1 MTGKIEQ
8 KMNIM
13 ELRSGVGV
21 TGNLVERTLLQLQ
34 RVEAEIR
41 ECETHLAEIERVMAS
56 LAGGRL
62 TQSLISAPRLKR

>member
-1 MTGKIEQ
+1 MSDEDLSTYK
-8 KMNIM
+8 
-13 ELRSGVGV
+13 
-21 TGNLVERTLLQLQ
+21 LQLQ
-34 RVEAEIR
+34 QVEAEVR